1 MNQTNTEAEKLQLK
15 TESTTEIA
23 FKALGKEIRDMPE
36 TRELFKKLTKVFER
50 EKEKAEGKRAEG

>member
-1 MNQTNTEAEKLQLK
+1 MGSRQ
-15 TESTTEIA
+15 
-23 FKALGKEIRDMPE
+23 KEIRDMPE

>member
-1 MNQTNTEAEKLQLK
+1 
-15 TESTTEIA
+15 
-23 FKALGKEIRDMPE
+23 MPE